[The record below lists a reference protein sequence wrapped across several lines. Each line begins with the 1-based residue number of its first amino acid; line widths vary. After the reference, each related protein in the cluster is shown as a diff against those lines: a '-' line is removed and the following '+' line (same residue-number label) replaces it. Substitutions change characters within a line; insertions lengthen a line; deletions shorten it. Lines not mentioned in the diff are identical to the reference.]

1 MVAVPYLF
9 LTLCNS
15 LININ
20 VQHQILFY
28 LSQVDREVSVFLTE
42 SGQKLSLS
50 EEMEIENYNSPKF
63 F

>member
-1 MVAVPYLF
+1 MF

-20 VQHQILFY
+20 VQYQILFY

-50 EEMEIENYNSPKF
+50 EEMEIENCNSPKF